1 MYVFFFKQK
10 TAYEMRIIDWSSDV
24 CSSDLTLEGAGPYGS
39 GWPSPRVA
47 AGPFGVVSC
56 DVVGQGHIRA
66 ILAGQDG
73 GRLKAMAFRH
83 GETQLGAALLAARGR
98 KLYVAGRVKRDD
110 WGTRTPADMPLDDA
124 AWAGRSEDHTTEL
137 QSLMRN

>member
-66 ILAGQDG
+66 ILAGPDG

-83 GETQLGAALLAARGR
+83 GETQKGAAPLAARGR
-98 KLYVAGRVKRDD
+98 KAQATNAERRV
-110 WGTRTPADMPLDDA
+110 GEEGVRTCIFTGSRVHLKK
-124 AWAGRSEDHTTEL
+124 
-137 QSLMRN
+137 NKKKNI